1 MAQGG
6 GKTTFVVPKRVWK
19 QKNDFRNARKRRERV
34 SFRYPINGE
43 VLEVLYDRKWAA

>member
-6 GKTTFVVPKRVWK
+6 GKPTFVVPKRVWK
-19 QKNDFRNARKRRERV
+19 QENDFRNARKRRKSV
-34 SFRYPINGE
+34 SFCYSNNGK

>member
-6 GKTTFVVPKRVWK
+6 GKPSFFVPRGFGSKKMTLEMWERG
-19 QKNDFRNARKRRERV
+19 RERV

-43 VLEVLYDRKWAA
+43 VLEVLYDRKWVA